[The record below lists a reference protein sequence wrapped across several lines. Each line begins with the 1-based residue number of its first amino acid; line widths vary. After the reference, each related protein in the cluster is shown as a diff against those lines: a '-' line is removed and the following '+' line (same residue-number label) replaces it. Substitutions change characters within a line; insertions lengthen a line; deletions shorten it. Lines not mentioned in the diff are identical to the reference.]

1 MRASGNPRR
10 SHRRSRVTD
19 RHGSP
24 NTNTSSATKNGT
36 VLTPST
42 PFAFPHVISY
52 TFASF
57 QAALINYRFLAHA
70 VVTTDEVVAALAG

>member
-1 MRASGNPRR
+1 
-10 SHRRSRVTD
+10 
-19 RHGSP
+19 
-24 NTNTSSATKNGT
+24 